1 MERVHRECLG
11 SIQVGV
17 WNCLVSLFQLGLFLV
32 SLLCP
37 CYLHFGA
44 RSCRFKNVCI
54 VLEVKP
60 LFPWYLQHFGARTV
74 HLTVFFAGLCSL
86 GLFRFGDLFMV
97 CLGSIWGA
105 FRVCLGLV

>member
-1 MERVHRECLG
+1 MFGESFSAC
-11 SIQVGV
+11 
-17 WNCLVSLFQLGLFLV
+17 LFLV

-74 HLTVFFAGLCSL
+74 HLTVFFAALCSL
-86 GLFRFGDLFMV
+86 GLFRFGVGFIYLGLIGDLFMV
-97 CLGSIWGA
+97 GLGSIWGG
-105 FRVCLGLV
+105 FRVCLGFA